1 MRKFFLI
8 PLMTM
13 MCSVMA
19 FATTVYTAGTF
30 AELQD
35 ALTAAVD
42 GDEIQ
47 LTADF
52 GYPTNGSGIINIT
65 KSVTIDGQNHTLSGY
80 GSRNGNKT
88 TIAINQGGAN
98 FVAVTLKDLTI
109 RNAGSYGRPIEC
121 RGKMTSLSLN
131 NVKVYATG
139 SGNCQGITIGG
150 NQATAMTLNMTN
162 SLIDV
167 TQRNQAGDITKS
179 GSYAII
185 SFNPYNAT
193 IDHCT
198 FSAWAG
204 LYFKGISSSAGS
216 RGSVVNVENTAFHC
230 SNYNSG
236 ETNSFGGFVCE
247 DDGITITATNCTM
260 ESSALGDQAQAVLL
274 ASGDYIA
281 SNRRTQPI
289 SLTLAGDNTRIIM
302 DGAYYGNIDVKAVKT
317 FDNNTWYKGGIT
329 WGSDDYIV
337 PFSVTMTGGTY
348 DVNPMY
354 YRHVTAVN
362 RDEYGQPIVTED
374 GYSVVAQSPIIPAG
388 YAIVTVKDGDK
399 TLYRVTKSD
408 ISYNINGN
416 YEEEGAGD
424 NPTTS
429 FIVEAAS
436 ADETIELVNNATEA
450 SYVQVRDNA
459 DGDAVTLAVGKM
471 DGENKVNQT
480 LVVNN
485 GLDVQGNSQVTVQ
498 PGSTLQ
504 IGEGGIVTEKPENI
518 VIEANEE
525 GAASLIMDPTITVNQ
540 TPNLTVRMTAKQIG
554 RNAQGDFYW
563 HRFAMPVD
571 ATITSWDKEGTLVAA
586 DPENYTVQYPT
597 YIYGWNYAENKWKNL
612 SGVNAMVPLQGYTIT
627 LASDYI
633 HVDGDGKVVSEGTQ
647 GGNLN
652 EQQDVVYTFK
662 GNLVGNTDQKLNFQA
677 EGFNFFGNSY
687 TGYMDVLKLI
697 EGIESDNVEGTVYM
711 WCNDPDD
718 EDGNYQSYVGV
729 PLYKL
734 SKPTQRARLATW
746 QQEVAP
752 MQTFILRLRG
762 ADSADESIN
771 YASAIW
777 GNPRYGNNSGSGSGA
792 PRRRV
797 ASINE
802 DTYMEIAVK
811 AANGKGSRVDF
822 TESANNSD
830 DFESGYD
837 VVKYMNENS
846 INLYATINGEDFS
859 SVVTNNIVG
868 KTLSLKTNGEI
879 VYTMSFKN
887 VEGEEYAIRDNATG
901 AIIAIEEGATY
912 EFAAQP
918 NSTIEGRFEIV
929 SRADA
934 PTAIENTEVKANVKG
949 IYTILG
955 QYLGENFDILPAG
968 VYVVD
973 GVKIVK

>member
-1 MRKFFLI
+1 MKKFFLI
-8 PLMTM
+8 PLMTLV
-13 MCSVMA
+13 CSVMA
-19 FATTVYTAGTF
+19 WAADVHVSSFSELKSAVEKGSATTIYLDQDIEYREAG
-30 AELQD
+30 ANKG
-35 ALTAAVD
+35 V
-42 GDEIQ
+42 
-47 LTADF
+47 
-52 GYPTNGSGIINIT
+52 NIT
-65 KSVTIDGQNHTLSGY
+65 RSLTIDGQGYSLTGYAGRNNTTNGTFISLNHDSEANTYSIDV
-80 GSRNGNKT
+80 
-88 TIAINQGGAN
+88 TIKN
-98 FVAVTLKDLTI
+98 LTI
-109 RNAGSYGRPIEC
+109 NEEKFRAIETRSNVGSLTLENCTI
-121 RGKMTSLSLN
+121 
-131 NVKVYATG
+131 KVTG
-139 SGNCQGITIGG
+139 TGGYQQPLTIGG
-150 NQATAMTLNMTN
+150 NQSSAAEINIIN
-162 SLIDV
+162 SHIECS
-167 TQRNQAGDITKS
+167 K
-179 GSYAII
+179 YYPII
-185 SFNPYNAT
+185 SFNPMNLTMTNSSTKGWCAV
-193 IDHCT
+193 
-198 FSAWAG
+198 
-204 LYFKGISSSAGS
+204 YFKGIDGSAGS
-216 RGSVVNVENTAFHC
+216 NGSTMVATNCVFDAQ
-230 SNYNSG
+230 NYNSG
-236 ETNSFGGFVCE
+236 QTNSFGAFVLE
-247 DDGITITATNCTM
+247 DDGIDVTLDNCQINCVAHDPKGIAKQTAFCL
-260 ESSALGDQAQAVLL
+260 SSWKEILSTRQGYGMHLDPCEFIIKGASTEIVGNLL
-274 ASGDYIA
+274 
-281 SNRRTQPI
+281 SNRWTGTIAECPV
-289 SLTLAGDNTRIIM
+289 TFTV
-302 DGAYYGNIDVKAVKT
+302 YGGT
-317 FDNNTWYKGGIT
+317 FDE
-329 WGSDDYIV
+329 DL
-337 PFSVTMTGGTY
+337 TGKF
-348 DVNPMY
+348 DVATGY
-354 YRHVTAVN
+354 HVNVL
-362 RDEYGQPIVTED
+362 P
-374 GYSVVAQSPIIPAG
+374 
-388 YAIVTVKDGDK
+388 TVKDGEDI
-399 TLYRVTKSD
+399 TLYRVVKD
-408 ISYNINGN
+408 AEEKEPGVLYDLNDNVEGEGNG
-416 YEEEGAGD
+416 E
-424 NPTTS
+424 NPITS
-429 FIVEAAS
+429 FDLS
-436 ADETIELVNNATEA
+436 TGTDMTLNQETTTAG
-450 SYVQVRDNA
+450 YVQVSDKDNGV
-459 DGDAVTLAVGKM
+459 DPSTPTTVTVGTSTE
-471 DGENKVNQT
+471 DQT
-480 LVVNN
+480 LIINE
-485 GLDVQGNSQVTVQ
+485 GLDVQGESQVIVQ
-498 PGSTLQ
+498 AGSTLQ
-504 IGEGGIVTEKPENI
+504 IGEGGITTSAPENI
-518 VIEANEE
+518 VVEANEN
-525 GAASLIMDPTITVNQ
+525 GAASLLLDPEVIVNN

-563 HRFAMPVD
+563 HRFAMPVA

-586 DPENYTVQYPT
+586 DPEYTVQYPT
-597 YIYGWNYAENKWKNL
+597 YIYGWNYDENKWKNL
-612 SGVNAMVPLQGYTIT
+612 SGVSAMVPLQGYTIT

-633 HVDGDGKVVSEGTQ
+633 HVDGNGKVVSEGTS

-652 EQQDVVYTFK
+652 ELQDVVYTFK
-662 GNLVGNTDQKLNFQA
+662 GNLVGNTDQALNFQA

-697 EGIESDNVEGTVYM
+697 EGLQSNNVEGTVYM

-734 SKPTQRARLATW
+734 SNPTQRARLATW

-762 ADSADESIN
+762 ADSADESIS